1 MKIATQTQPAGNAP
15 ASQRLMSV
23 DALRGFDMF
32 WIIGADSLVYALS
45 RMSQTRPTTFLADQL
60 EHAEWEGFHFYDL
73 IFPLFVFIVGVSLV
87 FSLTKTIQQA
97 GRAEAVKRVFRR
109 SVLLFAVAIFYSGGF
124 TSPWPDIRLMGV
136 LNRIAIAYFFAG
148 LLFCFFKPWAL
159 VATCVAILAGYWALM
174 TFTPIRDIQLTRSN
188 LAQLAEKAGDK
199 KTADL
204 FNDERNPSA
213 VKDSPAWAAAEKMFY
228 ATTNRVTG
236 KFDKGLNLANHVDFE
251 YLPARKYDTFFDPE
265 GFLSNLPAVATCLLG
280 VFAGLLL
287 RQGSVP
293 RVGGIGSAVA
303 GVAVALLYAAFR
315 IHCYP
320 GEPSWISDLTQQSV
334 GHAFALSLFV
344 SYIFFIGEAIA
355 LGSFVAFLLHREA
368 SREERKA
375 YLLLVAGVT
384 AVLLGWLWNAQFPVI
399 KKIWTSSYVLVA
411 GGYSA
416 ILLGIFYQIVD
427 VWQARAWCQPFVWM
441 GMNSITVYLASNILG
456 GFRKLAT
463 RFVGGDVRIFFDGH
477 VAKGFGDMVISIV
490 GLLLAFWLVHFLYKR
505 KIFLRL

>member
-1 MKIATQTQPAGNAP
+1 MSKTNSFMTTATQSQPAAPAP

-32 WIIGADSLVYALS
+32 WIIGADALVYALHK
-45 RMSQTRPTTFLADQL
+45 MSQTEPTKRLADQL

-97 GRAEAVKRVFRR
+97 GRAEALKRVFRR

-148 LLFCFFKPWAL
+148 LLFCFFKPRAL
-159 VATCVAILAGYWALM
+159 VAICVAILAGYWALM
-174 TFTPIRDIQLTRSN
+174 TFTPIRDIQLTKSS
-188 LAQLAEKAGDK
+188 LAQLAEQAGDK
-199 KTADL
+199 ETAAL
-204 FNDERNPSA
+204 FNKEGNPSA

-236 KFDKGLNLANHVDFE
+236 KFAKGLNLANHIDFE
-251 YLPARKYDTFFDPE
+251 YLPGRKYDTFFDPE
-265 GFLSNLPAVATCLLG
+265 GYLSNLPAVATCLLG

-287 RQGSVP
+287 RSRTVP
-293 RVGGIGSAVA
+293 DQRKVVCLIACG
-303 GVAVALLYAAFR
+303 AA
-315 IHCYP
+315 
-320 GEPSWISDLTQQSV
+320 
-334 GHAFALSLFV
+334 AA
-344 SYIFFIGEAIA
+344 A
-355 LGSFVAFLLHREA
+355 
-368 SREERKA
+368 
-375 YLLLVAGVT
+375 
-384 AVLLGWLWNAQFPVI
+384 LGWLWNVEFPVI

-416 ILLGIFYQIVD
+416 ILLGVFYLIVD

-441 GMNSITVYLASNILG
+441 GMNSITIYLASNILG

-463 RFVGGDVRIFFDGH
+463 RFVGGDVRNFFDGH
-477 VAKGFGDMVISIV
+477 VVKGFGDLVISIV